1 MQSEARGMAEML
13 NYLSK
18 FVLQML
24 PTISAT
30 VIGAYI
36 VATWINPKTPPEQ
49 AKVAARSQDQRTAK
63 AATAPAPPAQEAVAP
78 AEAKPAEGKADEAK
92 SSEGKS
98 AEAKPAEAAET
109 PKPAKAAGAPDKIR
123 IIPIVKQ
130 PAQTTETTV
139 ASTAPAS
146 APEPAVAAE
155 ERKDANELARAAIQ
169 RLRGG
174 AETARATDEPAKP
187 VAPQVRTQQARVA
200 PEQAQPPA
208 AAVAPPLPPAV
219 SIASPRIAAGENPDQ
234 AASPERMTP
243 PAEIPPE
250 RNPLNLHASNR
261 VAENP
266 SIADDFLS
274 ATKSFFRA
282 ITPQ

>member
-1 MQSEARGMAEML
+1 MQIPAWGMADML
-13 NYLSK
+13 KYLSK

-36 VATWINPKTPPEQ
+36 VSTWINPKTPPEP
-49 AKVAARSQDQRTAK
+49 AKVAARAQDQKPAK
-63 AATAPAPPAQEAVAP
+63 EAPATVAAQEAT
-78 AEAKPAEGKADEAK
+78 AE
-92 SSEGKS
+92 S
-98 AEAKPAEAAET
+98 AEAKPAETKSTEAAEAPKAET
-109 PKPAKAAGAPDKIR
+109 PKPAKAAGASDKIR

-130 PAQTTETTV
+130 PAPTEASV
-139 ASTAPAS
+139 ASTTAAASTPAAS
-146 APEPAVAAE
+146 ETTAAAE

-169 RLRGG
+169 RLRGST
-174 AETARATDEPAKP
+174 ETARATDEPAKQSASP
-187 VAPQVRTQQARVA
+187 VRTQQVRVA
-200 PEQAQPPA
+200 PEAAQPPA
-208 AAVAPPLPPAV
+208 ATIAPPLPPAV
-219 SIASPRIAAGENPDQ
+219 SIASPRIAPGDTPDQ
-234 AASPERMTP
+234 AAAYPDRMSP
-243 PAEIPPE
+243 PAEIPAG
-250 RNPLNLHASNR
+250 RGPLNLQGSHR